1 MILGLVIPYRDRLEH
16 LNVFIPYIVE
26 HFKRTKINYKIIVVE
41 QYNNQPFNR
50 SKLLNVGAK
59 ILYDD
64 VDYFCFHDV
73 DLFPDKDVSYKIGTH
88 DVIHLCTTLIEN
100 KNDNIKNN
108 EFYYGMNFNKYYNT
122 NNIKNNINRKIV
134 GGVVLLKKDIWRK
147 HKWNEIFQGWG
158 YEDQEYYDRLI
169 YYKYK
174 IYNINNRF
182 ISMSH
187 KLNSTKCFKNIINN
201 KNNHKIIK
209 KQIENKVLDP
219 KLVISDIKFNTVSE
233 KNFKYYTKVSVDFY
247 ESPKNLKLGQDIM
260 KEMLKTFSDI
270 CKKYSLK
277 FWTIKGTLLGTI
289 EKKGWLKN
297 DSEVNVCMLL
307 NDFNKLKKIIN
318 KELPND
324 LWFQW
329 CTNDLLFEI
338 YNEKSIYGK
347 IKNLKYCYNSYYSH
361 LNKIHNG
368 LQINVHI
375 AEKYKQFKMKIPEIF
390 PLKEKYFEGINVYV
404 QNNYKDYLNYF
415 SEDKII
421 KYLLDIEI
429 GLAQPWLKNR
439 YSKLYKKFKFIK

>member
-26 HFKRTKINYKIIVVE
+26 HFKRTNINYKIIVVE

-50 SKLLNVGAK
+50 SKLMNIGAEL
-59 ILYDD
+59 LYNE

-201 KNNHKIIK
+201 K
-209 KQIENKVLDP
+209 
-219 KLVISDIKFNTVSE
+219 
-233 KNFKYYTKVSVDFY
+233 
-247 ESPKNLKLGQDIM
+247 
-260 KEMLKTFSDI
+260 KT
-270 CKKYSLK
+270 
-277 FWTIKGTLLGTI
+277 
-289 EKKGWLKN
+289 
-297 DSEVNVCMLL
+297 
-307 NDFNKLKKIIN
+307 
-318 KELPND
+318 
-324 LWFQW
+324 
-329 CTNDLLFEI
+329 
-338 YNEKSIYGK
+338 
-347 IKNLKYCYNSYYSH
+347 
-361 LNKIHNG
+361 
-368 LQINVHI
+368 
-375 AEKYKQFKMKIPEIF
+375 
-390 PLKEKYFEGINVYV
+390 
-404 QNNYKDYLNYF
+404 
-415 SEDKII
+415 
-421 KYLLDIEI
+421 
-429 GLAQPWLKNR
+429 NR
-439 YSKLYKKFKFIK
+439 K